1 MSDFCTPLHAGPWF
15 LAPEAMQVGQGLL
28 NHAIPWLIGLVFDTG
43 TSVTPPIGQLG
54 CLSSRWSVPVLE
66 IFSHE
71 TCSEFGSARYNDLS
85 HWPVLIDSQTTP
97 QLLGE

>member
-1 MSDFCTPLHAGPWF
+1 M
-15 LAPEAMQVGQGLL
+15 
-28 NHAIPWLIGLVFDTG
+28 FDTG
-43 TSVTPPIGQLG
+43 TSVTPPIGQPLG

-71 TCSEFGSARYNDLS
+71 TCSEMGLARYKNLS

-97 QLLGE
+97 QLLGA